1 MSGVLSIPSSSSE
14 FILCCGSTGTGK
26 SSTIAKFLRRAGE
39 INQERTITR
48 GEGENPVTF
57 QCQDYYCKFRNRKF
71 AFIDT
76 PGRKFD
82 FKKNE

>member
-1 MSGVLSIPSSSSE
+1 MSGVLPISNSNCE

-26 SSTIAKFLRRAGE
+26 SSTIAKCLRKVGE
-39 INQERTITR
+39 LDQANAIAR

-57 QCQDYYCKFRNRKF
+57 QCQDYYCKSKNRKF

-76 PGRKFD
+76 PGEEIGDEKI
-82 FKKNE
+82 